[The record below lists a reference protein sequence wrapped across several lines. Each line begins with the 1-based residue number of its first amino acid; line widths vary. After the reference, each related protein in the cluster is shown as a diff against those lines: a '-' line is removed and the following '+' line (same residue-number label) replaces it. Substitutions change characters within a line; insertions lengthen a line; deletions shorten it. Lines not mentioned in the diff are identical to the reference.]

1 MDQSKP
7 PNPNPN
13 PKVTDKFKDLSDPA
27 EKRKEMIR
35 ISKSLLTRYCQSIQD
50 ELDYLNMAT
59 MSGEEK
65 DTLIESNK
73 QFHIFK
79 EIVAKIQ

>member
-7 PNPNPN
+7 SNPN
-13 PKVTDKFKDLSDPA
+13 PKVTDKFKDLSDPV

-73 QFHIFK
+73 QFQVFK